1 MAKKSCKQDSG
12 LRSKLPNKK
21 DAKMDEAMKVMKKAT
36 KKPGGA
42 MTRANYDD

>member
-1 MAKKSCKQDSG
+1 MSKKSCKDD
-12 LRSKLPNKK
+12 KK